1 MTPVLPLPP
10 NAIAHQEDAV
20 HGMRDVKKL
29 DPKPVTK
36 APPKDTELTP
46 SELSF
51 HAGNV
56 ALSFAYDSQ
65 AKSLNIVMTDKVSGE
80 VVRKMSF
87 KHLASDVHQAS
98 KLHGLLLDQRA

>member
-1 MTPVLPLPP
+1 MPPVLPLPP

-20 HGMRDVKKL
+20 HGMRDVKKPDL
-29 DPKPVTK
+29 KPVAK
-36 APPKDTELTP
+36 APPKDPELKP
-46 SELSF
+46 PELSF
-51 HAGNV
+51 QAANV

-87 KHLASDVHQAS
+87 KHLASDVNQAS

>member
-1 MTPVLPLPP
+1 MPPVLPLPP

-36 APPKDTELTP
+36 APPKDPELKP
-46 SELSF
+46 PELSF
-51 HAGNV
+51 QAGNV

-80 VVRKMSF
+80 VVRKISF
-87 KHLASDVHQAS
+87 KNLNSDVHQTA